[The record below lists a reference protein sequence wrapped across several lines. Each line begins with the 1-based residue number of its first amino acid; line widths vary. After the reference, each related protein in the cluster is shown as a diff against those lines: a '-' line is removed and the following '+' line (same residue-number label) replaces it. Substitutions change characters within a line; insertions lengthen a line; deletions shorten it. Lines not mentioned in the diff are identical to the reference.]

1 MQSRPPPTPKL
12 VIFDLDGVV
21 YRGHEPIAG
30 ATGLVEALRAAGR
43 QVRFATNNS
52 MATRQ
57 AYLERLAAQGI
68 ATAADEIVTSTWAT
82 IQHLRAHEPGMRRLM
97 ALGAEGMLAELRGA
111 GFETVRAASAAPPDW
126 YGAPL
131 ADRYDAVIAGLD
143 PAIDYRSLGI
153 AAAALRQGARFVA
166 TNADLRYPT
175 PSGFV
180 PGAGAIVAA
189 LRAASGVEP
198 LVIGK
203 PEPAMFRAILE
214 SAGVAAA
221 ETLVIGDNPD
231 SDIRAAQ
238 RAGIPSL
245 LVLTGIA
252 DARQAAGLQG
262 ERRPDW
268 VVADPTEAAALLGLS
283 LS

>member
-1 MQSRPPPTPKL
+1 MHPPAPQPAL

-21 YRGHEPIAG
+21 YRGAEPISG
-30 ATGLVEALRAAGR
+30 ATGLVAALRATGR
-43 QVRFATNNS
+43 HVRFATNNS

-57 AYLERLAAQGI
+57 AYVERLAAQGI
-68 ATAADEIVTSTWAT
+68 ATEIDEIVTSTWAT
-82 IQHLRAHEPGMRRLM
+82 IQHLRAHEPDIQRLI
-97 ALGAEGMLAELRGA
+97 ALGAPGMLSELRGA
-111 GFETVRAASAAPPDW
+111 GFEAVHAASAASADW
-126 YGAPL
+126 YGEPL
-131 ADRYDAVIAGLD
+131 VERYDALIAGLD
-143 PAIDYRSLGI
+143 PGIDYRSLGI
-153 AAAALRQGARFVA
+153 ASAALRAGARFMA

-180 PGAGAIVAA
+180 PGAGAIIAA
-189 LRAASGVEP
+189 LRATSGVEP

-203 PEPAMFRAILE
+203 PGPAMFQATLD

-221 ETLVIGDNPD
+221 EALVIGDNPD
-231 SDIRAAQ
+231 SDIVAAR

-252 DARQAAGLQG
+252 DAGQAAGLEG

-268 VVADPTEAAALLGLS
+268 VVADPAQAAVLLGLS
-283 LS
+283 VS

>member
-1 MQSRPPPTPKL
+1 MHPSAPQPAL

-21 YRGHEPIAG
+21 YRGAEPIAG
-30 ATGLVEALRAAGR
+30 ATGLVAELRAAGR

-57 AYLERLAAQGI
+57 AYVERLAAQGI
-68 ATAADEIVTSTWAT
+68 TADIDEIVTSTWAT
-82 IQHLRAHEPGMRRLM
+82 IQHLRANEPDIQRLI
-97 ALGAEGMLAELRGA
+97 ALGAPGMLTELRGA
-111 GFETVRAASAAPPDW
+111 GFEAVHAASAAPADW

-131 ADRYDAVIAGLD
+131 GERYDALIAGLD
-143 PAIDYRSLGI
+143 PGIDYRSLGI
-153 AAAALRQGARFVA
+153 ASAALRAGARFMA

-180 PGAGAIVAA
+180 PGAGAIIAA
-189 LRAASGVEP
+189 LRTTSGVDP

-203 PEPAMFRAILE
+203 PEPAMFQAILA
-214 SAGVAAA
+214 SAGMAPA
-221 ETLVIGDNPD
+221 EALVIGDNPD
-231 SDIRAAQ
+231 SDIVAAH

-252 DARQAAGLQG
+252 DAGQAAGLEG

-268 VVADPTEAAALLGLS
+268 VVADPAQAAGLLGLTVS
-283 LS
+283 

>member
-1 MQSRPPPTPKL
+1 MQSRPPPTPVL

-30 ATGLVEALRAAGR
+30 ATGLVAALRAAGR

-57 AYLERLAAQGI
+57 AYVERLAAQGI
-68 ATAADEIVTSTWAT
+68 ATTVDEIVISTWAT
-82 IQHLRAHEPGMRRLM
+82 IQHLRAHEPGIRRLM
-97 ALGAEGMLAELRGA
+97 ALGAEGMLSELRGA
-111 GFETVRAASAAPPDW
+111 GFETIHAASAAPAGW

-131 ADRYDAVIAGLD
+131 ADPFDAVIAGLD
-143 PAIDYRSLGI
+143 PAVDFRSLGI

-175 PSGFV
+175 PDGFV
-180 PGAGAIVAA
+180 PGAGSIVAA

-203 PEPAMFRAILE
+203 PEPAMFQAVLE

-221 ETLVIGDNPD
+221 AALVIGDNPD
-231 SDIRAAQ
+231 SDIPAAH
-238 RAGIPSL
+238 RAGIPAL

-252 DARQAAGLQG
+252 DARLAEGLEG

-268 VVADPTEAAALLGLS
+268 VVADPMEAAALLGLS

>member
-1 MQSRPPPTPKL
+1 MHHSAPRPSL
-12 VIFDLDGVV
+12 VICDLDGVV

-30 ATGLVEALRAAGR
+30 ATGLVAALRASGC

-57 AYLERLAAQGI
+57 TYVKRLAAQGI
-68 ATAADEIVTSTWAT
+68 AATIDEIVTSTWAT
-82 IQHLRAHEPGMRRLM
+82 IQHLQAHEAGIRHLM
-97 ALGAEGMLAELRGA
+97 ALGADGMLSELRGA
-111 GFETVRAASAAPPDW
+111 GFEAVPAASAAPADW

-131 ADRYDAVIAGLD
+131 AERFDALIAGLD

-153 AAAALRQGARFVA
+153 ASAALRAGARFLA
-166 TNADLRYPT
+166 TNADVRYPT

-189 LRAASGVEP
+189 LQTTSGVEP

-203 PEPAMFRAILE
+203 PEPAMFQAILE

-221 ETLVIGDNPD
+221 DALVIGDNPD
-231 SDIRAAQ
+231 SDIVAAH

-252 DARQAAGLQG
+252 DARQSAALDG

-268 VVADPTEAAALLGLS
+268 VAADPKEAAVLLGLS

>member
-1 MQSRPPPTPKL
+1 MHRTAPRPSL

-21 YRGHEPIAG
+21 YRGQEPIAG
-30 ATGLVEALRAAGR
+30 ATGLVAGLRDRGR

-57 AYLERLAAQGI
+57 AYVERLAAQGI
-68 ATAADEIVTSTWAT
+68 AAAIDEIVTSTWAT
-82 IQHLRAHEPGMRRLM
+82 IQHLRAHEPDIQRLI
-97 ALGAEGMLAELRGA
+97 ALGAAGMLSELRAA
-111 GFETVRAASAAPPDW
+111 GFEAVHATMAAPEDW

-131 ADRYDAVIAGLD
+131 AERYDALIAGLD

-153 AAAALRQGARFVA
+153 ASAALRDGARFMA

-180 PGAGAIVAA
+180 PGAGAIIAA
-189 LRAASGVEP
+189 LRTTSGVEP

-203 PEPAMFRAILE
+203 PEPAMFRATLE
-214 SAGVAAA
+214 SAGVTPA
-221 ETLVIGDNPD
+221 EALVIGDNPD
-231 SDIRAAQ
+231 SDIVAAH
-238 RAGIPSL
+238 RAGIPSV

-252 DARQAAGLQG
+252 DARQAASLEG

-268 VVADPTEAAALLGLS
+268 VVADPAGAAVLLGLS
-283 LS
+283 VS

>member
-1 MQSRPPPTPKL
+1 MHHSASRPSL

-30 ATGLVEALRAAGR
+30 ATGLVAALRASGC

-57 AYLERLAAQGI
+57 TYVKRLAAQGI
-68 ATAADEIVTSTWAT
+68 AATIDEIVTSTWAT
-82 IQHLRAHEPGMRRLM
+82 IQHLRAHEPGVRHLM
-97 ALGAEGMLAELRGA
+97 ALGAEGMLSELRGA
-111 GFETVRAASAAPPDW
+111 GFEAVPATSAAPADW

-131 ADRYDAVIAGLD
+131 AERFDALIAGLD

-153 AAAALRQGARFVA
+153 ASAALRAGARFLA
-166 TNADLRYPT
+166 TNADVRYPT

-189 LRAASGVEP
+189 LQTTSGVEP

-203 PEPAMFRAILE
+203 PEPAMFQAILE

-221 ETLVIGDNPD
+221 DALVIGDNPD
-231 SDIRAAQ
+231 SDIVAAH

-252 DARQAAGLQG
+252 DARLSAGLDG

-268 VVADPTEAAALLGLS
+268 VAADPTEAAVLLGLS